1 MDMDYPNDPNM
12 EYFPW
17 KCQCGRINKKWST
30 ECAVCYAPWT
40 RGTRHSTQPKS
51 KNPKQ
56 QESYGWHAYSWDD
69 WNNWEDNRSR
79 STSRSSTRYNYGA
92 EDTTYTSQ
100 ASASQMPT
108 KTKGNMKGKKGK
120 KGKGQSKQS
129 DQASPFRQRRRALPL
144 GPPWT
149 LLHLLPRRP
158 YPRILLQLQ
167 VPQISLL
174 RTKNG

>member
-40 RGTRHSTQPKS
+40 TGTGHSTQPKS

-92 EDTTYTSQ
+92 EDTAYTSQ

-108 KTKGNMKGKKGK
+108 KTKGNMKGKKG
-120 KGKGQSKQS
+120 
-129 DQASPFRQRRRALPL
+129 
-144 GPPWT
+144 
-149 LLHLLPRRP
+149 
-158 YPRILLQLQ
+158 
-167 VPQISLL
+167 
-174 RTKNG
+174 